1 MLTRTALAEEIQHI
15 VFGAKAKSKTPAK
28 RKSKQSPRAALGH
41 ALRKAIKAIKDSQLE
56 VCPQRGQLV
65 VQHKELNGPFA
76 LAADFSGAEPKWT
89 LIDESPSGPRGTRSP
104 KAHGTLRPLEDLLA
118 KVNKGKDVMALVD
131 RLSTVEGF
139 LTKALEAQKAHDH
152 AGRKRNV

>member
-1 MLTRTALAEEIQHI
+1 MLTRTALAEEIKNI

-41 ALRKAIKAIKDSQLE
+41 ALRKALKGTQLE
-56 VCPQRGQLV
+56 VVPGRGQLV

-76 LAADFSGAEPKWT
+76 LAADFKGAEPCWT
-89 LIDESPSGPRGTRSP
+89 LIDESSSGPRGSRSP
-104 KAHGTLRPLEDLLA
+104 KAHGMLKPLEDLLA
-118 KVNKGKDVMALVD
+118 RTKSQGVMALVE
-131 RLSTVEGF
+131 RMSAVEGF
-139 LTKALEAQKAHDH
+139 LTKALEAQKSHDH